1 MIKDNLALVGKIA
14 GTHGIKGEL
23 KVYWFTE
30 TKDIDIK
37 INDFVFVKNESTF
50 DVFKIRQ
57 LTDLYIKKPLIQFDE
72 YENIN
77 HVQKLVGKEIYIKKE
92 LVTELDDYSCLGF
105 DAIFENKK
113 GKVIDFLDN
122 SIYMTYK
129 VEFKDKTI
137 WIPGVDDYLKE
148 IDFDNQKITFIN
160 IEGLA

>member
-23 KVYWFTE
+23 KVYWFTD
-30 TKDIDIK
+30 KYDIDLRV
-37 INDFVFVKNESTF
+37 NDFAFIKNESTF
-50 DVFKIRQ
+50 DVFKIKQ
-57 LTDLYIKKPLIQFDE
+57 LTDLYIKKPLIQFEE

-77 HVQKLVGKEIYIKKE
+77 LAQKLVNKDIYIKSDLIEE
-92 LVTELDDYSCLGF
+92 LEDETCLGF
-105 DAIFENKK
+105 IAIFENKK

-129 VEFKDKTI
+129 VEFEDKTV
-137 WIPGVDDYLKE
+137 WIPGVDEYLKE
-148 IDFDNQKITFIN
+148 IDFDNKIITFIN